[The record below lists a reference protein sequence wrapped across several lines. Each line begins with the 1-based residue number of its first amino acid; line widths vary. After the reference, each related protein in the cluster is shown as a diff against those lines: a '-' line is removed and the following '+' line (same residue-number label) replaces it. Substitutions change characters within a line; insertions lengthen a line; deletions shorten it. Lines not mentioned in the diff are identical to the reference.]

1 MALVKH
7 MRAAEGRQL
16 VVVGGRKDSVPGCT
30 LPLSDGDTLCVGA
43 TTIRVLETP
52 CHTRGHVLFCVLA
65 GPAGAAGAREE
76 AKGGGGS
83 GCCGGGAAVAA
94 AAPGAVPS
102 ARDADVEAV
111 FSGATACVSSAY
123 ELTTDSLSL
132 LIAFVVELLGDT
144 VFVGGVGAFFHG
156 NAADMERNLNGRMAG
171 LPDAALLF
179 CGYE

>member
-1 MALVKH
+1 

-43 TTIRVLETP
+43 TTIRILETP

-76 AKGGGGS
+76 AKSGGG

-111 FSGATACVSSAY
+111 FSGASACVSSHIK
-123 ELTTDSLSL
+123 LTTNSRF
-132 LIAFVVELLGDT
+132 LIAFVVE
-144 VFVGGVGAFFHG
+144 
-156 NAADMERNLNGRMAG
+156 
-171 LPDAALLF
+171 
-179 CGYE
+179 